1 MISEWILEGAA
12 FGIKAFMAVMVF
24 LLCFSAIAGVVALIA
39 GAFGGLDQ

>member
-1 MISEWILEGAA
+1 MIGEWILEGAA

-24 LLCFSAIAGVVALIA
+24 LLCFSGIAGVVALIA